1 MELKLGQILYKYS
14 DYYMMEYEVL
24 EYKVFGFIKK
34 EDEVHWKVKCLTCN
48 KYDKVLIKLDDDKR
62 LKYISMFNNKM
73 AEEAP
78 QYDRHKTK
86 DKDFYHLTKKEA
98 LIEVLEKR
106 IFYCKK
112 AIEDNKKSIL
122 RYEEKL
128 KSIND

>member
-1 MELKLGQILYKYS
+1 MKLELGQILYKYS

-34 EDEVHWKVKCLTCN
+34 EDEIHWKVKCLTCN

-78 QYDRHKTK
+78 QYDLHKTK
-86 DKDFYHLTKKEA
+86 NRDFYHLTKKEA
-98 LIEVLEKR
+98 LIEVLEKGFF
-106 IFYCKK
+106 IAKK
-112 AIEDNKKSIL
+112 Q
-122 RYEEKL
+122 L
-128 KSIND
+128 KIIRKAF